1 MKLVGLVNDDEDEK
15 KRRKKSEIDKQKAT
29 RIRYY
34 PTTEIR
40 IYV

>member
-1 MKLVGLVNDDEDEK
+1 MMMMR
-15 KRRKKSEIDKQKAT
+15 RRKEEKSEIDKQKAI

>member
-1 MKLVGLVNDDEDEK
+1 MMMMMMR
-15 KRRKKSEIDKQKAT
+15 RRKEEKSEIDKQKAI